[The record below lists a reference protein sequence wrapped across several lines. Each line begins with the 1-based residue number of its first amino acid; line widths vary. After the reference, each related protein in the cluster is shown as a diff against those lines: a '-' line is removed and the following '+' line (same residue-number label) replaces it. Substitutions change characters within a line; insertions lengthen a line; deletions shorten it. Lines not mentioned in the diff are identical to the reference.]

1 MLLKGATLVGLDPP
15 HVEPADLRIEG
26 ERIAERGR
34 DLRGGEEAV
43 DLSGCLVLPG
53 LVNAH
58 THLYSALAR
67 GMPWPRPAPRNFIE
81 ILEKV
86 WWRLDRALDEDAV
99 YHSAMVGADGGGA
112 VRHHAAHRPP
122 LVAVVH
128 RGIAGHDPAR
138 GGGGGAAL
146 GAVLRGHGPQRDGRA
161 ATPAWPRTGASV
173 RAAPS
178 PLTRGMVGAHASFT
192 LSDDSLAKLAD
203 AGGGDGLEPARA
215 RGGGSRRR
223 RGLRARATASSLV
236 ERFDRHRLLISRTLF
251 AHCVH
256 LTPDEVQVAHTKGAW
271 IAHNPRSNMNNAVGY
286 APTAALR
293 RAALGTD
300 GIDGDMLA
308 EARAAYLKMREAGR
322 ADAMD
327 ATLELVAGGHRL
339 GAALFG
345 LPFGKLD
352 AGAPADL
359 VVLDY
364 RPPDPP
370 HHRRTWAATCCSGS
384 TAATCDRCMV
394 AGRWV
399 VRDRALV
406 QVDGRAVAAQA
417 RTAAAASVGADGEA
431 LGLQLVLGRVGPPG

>member
-15 HVEPADLRIEG
+15 HVELADLRIEG

-34 DLRGGEEAV
+34 DLGGGEA
-43 DLSGCLVLPG
+43 DDFSGCLVLPG

-67 GMPWPRPAPRNFIE
+67 GMPWPSPPPRNFIE

-86 WWRLDRALDEDAV
+86 WWKLDRALDEDAV
-99 YHSAMVGADGGGA
+99 YHSAMAGAMEAAFSGTTLLIDHHSSPSFIAGSLDIIRRAVEAVGLRSVLCYEVTDRNGTAGRDAGVA
-112 VRHHAAHRPP
+112 ENRRF
-122 LVAVVH
+122 LVA
-128 RGIAGHDPAR
+128 
-138 GGGGGAAL
+138 
-146 GAVLRGHGPQRDGRA
+146 
-161 ATPAWPRTGASV
+161 
-173 RAAPS
+173 PS
-178 PLTRGMVGAHASFT
+178 TPLTRGMVGAHASFT
-192 LSDDSLAKLAD
+192 LSDESLGKIAELAAETGASLHVHVAED
-203 AGGGDGLEPARA
+203 RADVEDCAARN
-215 RGGGSRRR
+215 GC
-223 RGLRARATASSLV
+223 SLV

-256 LTPDEVQVAHTKGAW
+256 LTPDEVHAVYTKGAW

-300 GIDGDMLA
+300 GLGGDMLA

-322 ADAMD
+322 ADATE

-364 RPPDPP
+364 RPPTPL
-370 HHRRTWAATCCSGS
+370 RTANVGS
-384 TAATCDRCMV
+384 HLLVGIDRSDVRSVMV

-399 VRDRALV
+399 VRDRDLV
-406 QVDGRAVAAQA
+406 QVDGRVVAAEA
-417 RTAAAASVGADGEA
+417 RTAAAALWRR
-431 LGLQLVLGRVGPPG
+431 LG

>member
-15 HVEPADLRIEG
+15 HVEVGDLRIEG

-34 DLRGGEEAV
+34 DLPDGGEAA

-67 GMPWPRPAPRNFIE
+67 GMPWPSPAPRNFVE
-81 ILEKV
+81 VLEKV

-99 YHSAMVGADGGGA
+99 YHSAMVGAMEAALSGTTLLID
-112 VRHHAAHRPP
+112 HHSSPSF
-122 LVAVVH
+122 
-128 RGIAGHDPAR
+128 IAGSLDTIR
-138 GGGGGAAL
+138 R
-146 GAVLRGHGPQRDGRA
+146 AVESVGLRSVLCYEVTDRNGTAGRDAGLAENRA
-161 ATPAWPRTGASV
+161 FLSAP
-173 RAAPS
+173 PS
-178 PLTRGMVGAHASFT
+178 PLTRGLVGAHASFT
-192 LSDDSLAKLAD
+192 LSDESLGKLAEL
-203 AGGGDGLEPARA
+203 AA
-215 RGGGSRRR
+215 
-223 RGLRARATASSLV
+223 ATGSSLHV
-236 ERFDRHRLLISRTLF
+236 HVAEDRADVEDCAARYGTTLLERFDRHRLLISRTLF

-256 LTPDEVQVAHTKGAW
+256 LSPEEVHAAHTKGVW

-286 APTAALR
+286 APTAALK

-308 EARAAYLKMREAGR
+308 EARAAYLQMREARRG
-322 ADAMD
+322 DALE
-327 ATLELVAGGHRL
+327 ATLQLLAGGHRL

-364 RPPDPP
+364 RPPTPL
-370 HHRRTWAATCCSGS
+370 T
-384 TAATCDRCMV
+384 TANVGGHLLFGIDRSHVRSVVV

-417 RTAAAASVGADGEA
+417 QPAAAAMW
-431 LGLQLVLGRVGPPG
+431 RRI

>member
-15 HVEPADLRIEG
+15 QVELADLRIDG

-34 DLRGGEEAV
+34 DLRGGEDPA

-67 GMPWPRPAPRNFIE
+67 GMPWPSPPPRNFIE

-99 YHSAMVGADGGGA
+99 YHSAVVGAMEAALSGTTLLID
-112 VRHHAAHRPP
+112 HHSSPSF
-122 LVAVVH
+122 
-128 RGIAGHDPAR
+128 IAGSLDTIRRAVEAVGLRSVLCYEVTDRNGTAGRDAGLAENAR
-138 GGGGGAAL
+138 FLSA
-146 GAVLRGHGPQRDGRA
+146 P
-161 ATPAWPRTGASV
+161 
-173 RAAPS
+173 PS
-178 PLTRGMVGAHASFT
+178 PLTRGLVGAHASFT
-192 LSDDSLAKLAD
+192 LSDDSLGKLAALAAATGSSLHVHVAED
-203 AGGGDGLEPARA
+203 RADVEDCAARHGCA
-215 RGGGSRRR
+215 
-223 RGLRARATASSLV
+223 LV

-256 LTPDEVQVAHTKGAW
+256 LTPEEVHVAHTKGAW

-308 EARAAYLKMREAGR
+308 EARAAYLKMREGGR

-364 RPPDPP
+364 RPPTPL
-370 HHRRTWAATCCSGS
+370 T
-384 TAATCDRCMV
+384 TASVGGHLLFGIDRSHVRSVMV

-406 QVDGRAVAAQA
+406 GVDSKAVAERAQGVAA
-417 RTAAAASVGADGEA
+417 RMWGRMADI
-431 LGLQLVLGRVGPPG
+431 

>member
-15 HVEPADLRIEG
+15 HVELADLRVEAD
-26 ERIAERGR
+26 RIAERGR
-34 DLRGGEEAV
+34 DLRGGDAI
-43 DLSGCLVLPG
+43 DLAGCLVLPG

-67 GMPWPRPAPRNFIE
+67 GMPWPSPAPRNFIE

-99 YHSAMVGADGGGA
+99 YHSAIVGAVDAALSGTTLLID
-112 VRHHAAHRPP
+112 HHSSPSF
-122 LVAVVH
+122 
-128 RGIAGHDPAR
+128 IAGSLDTIRRAVEAVGLR
-138 GGGGGAAL
+138 SVLCYEVTDRNGTGG
-146 GAVLRGHGPQRDGRA
+146 RDAGLAENHRFLS
-161 ATPAWPRTGASV
+161 AS
-173 RAAPS
+173 PT

-192 LSDDSLAKLAD
+192 LSDEAMAGLGAIAAETGASLHVHVAEDRAD
-203 AGGGDGLEPARA
+203 VEDCRA
-215 RGGGSRRR
+215 RYGV
-223 RGLRARATASSLV
+223 SLL
-236 ERFDRHRLLISRTLF
+236 ERYDRHRLLIARTLF

-256 LTPDEVQVAHTKGAW
+256 LSAEEVHAAHGRGAW

-286 APTAALR
+286 APTGALR

-308 EARAAYLKMREAGR
+308 EARAAYLKMRESGR

-327 ATLELVAGGHRL
+327 ATLELMAGGHRL

-352 AGAPADL
+352 GGAPADL

-364 RPPDPP
+364 RPPTPL
-370 HHRRTWAATCCSGS
+370 T
-384 TAATCDRCMV
+384 TANLGGHLLFGIDRSHVRSVMV

-399 VRDRALV
+399 VRDRELA

-417 RTAAAASVGADGEA
+417 RTAAAALWA
-431 LGLQLVLGRVGPPG
+431 RMK